1 MESSNAIAKLCV
13 AGMEAEGRGDPA
25 EALGLF
31 MNAWNQ
37 SQSPWE
43 ACIAAHYV
51 ARHQPTPQDG
61 LGWNLKALELAQEV
75 ADGSTVGFF
84 PSLLLNIAHSYE
96 ELGQLHEAGLQYD
109 LAAKAAEE
117 LENDG
122 YGRYVRMGIEAGRQR
137 VIELLAKGSPS
148 L

>member
-1 MESSNAIAKLCV
+1 MEGSNAIVKLCV

-37 SQSPWE
+37 SHSPWE
-43 ACIAAHYV
+43 SCVAAHYV
-51 ARHQPTPQDG
+51 ARHQPTPHDS
-61 LGWNLKALELAQEV
+61 LRWNLRALELAQEV
-75 ADGSTVGFF
+75 VDDSAVGFV
-84 PSLLLNIAHSYE
+84 PSLLLNVAHSYE
-96 ELGQLHEAGLQYD
+96 ELGQLHEAGLRYD
-109 LAAKAAEE
+109 QAAKAAEE
-117 LENDG
+117 LEDDG

-137 VIELLAKGSPS
+137 VTGHVAKDAPS